1 MPAGHC
7 LAHSSTP
14 PTETRPGDG
23 RQGNFWI
30 ISRYRDFRYLWI
42 GNFFTVGAQ
51 WIQILTV
58 GWLVLHLTEG
68 NAFLTGT
75 VVGIRTLPILIV
87 GPWAGV
93 LADRIDRR
101 KFVMVTQI
109 YMAIAA
115 LVFAFLVLATDLDA
129 QPVSGPLQWWH
140 AFIYMGVSGI
150 AHSIVQPVRQAMVPN
165 TVPLRDLCSALA
177 LNGMA
182 HPSMRIVGPA
192 VGGVLIATLG
202 FNWNFFIEAAA
213 YVIIVLV
220 YLPMKLPYREERSS
234 KRVSM
239 LTSMR
244 EGLDYVVKE
253 KTILQLILMAFIP
266 NLVFQPVVFVLPI
279 FTTQVL
285 GRGADAGG
293 ILAGA
298 VGAGGI
304 IAAIIIAGRGFIFR
318 RGLVTLAG
326 LIGGCLFI
334 LLFAQSTWYF
344 ASMAFLAGLGFFQ
357 YLSRVGNSTLVQTI
371 VPDALRGRVMSIYML
386 DNGLTPLATMV
397 ISFCIHI
404 WSPAGAY
411 TVLASVSLVLALLQ
425 LAFFRRVRSLE

>member
-101 KFVMVTQI
+101 KFVMATQI

-115 LVFAFLVLATDLDA
+115 LVFAFLVLATDRDA

-357 YLSRVGNSTLVQTI
+357 YLFWSRPSFQT
-371 VPDALRGRVMSIYML
+371 RSG
-386 DNGLTPLATMV
+386 
-397 ISFCIHI
+397 
-404 WSPAGAY
+404 AG
-411 TVLASVSLVLALLQ
+411 
-425 LAFFRRVRSLE
+425 

>member
-1 MPAGHC
+1 M
-7 LAHSSTP
+7 AHSAP
-14 PTETRPGDG
+14 PPGRTGSDA
-23 RQGNFWI
+23 RRRSNFWI
-30 ISRYRDFRYLWI
+30 LSRYRDFRLLWF

-58 GWLVLHLTEG
+58 GWLVLQLTDG

-75 VVGIRTLPILIV
+75 AVGVRTLPILVI

-101 KFVMVTQI
+101 KLVMVTQVF
-109 YMAIAA
+109 MAAA
-115 LVFAFLVLATDLDA
+115 AVAFAFLVLVTDLDA
-129 QPVSGPLQWWH
+129 DPVIGPLKWWH
-140 AFIYMGVSGI
+140 GFIYMGVSGI

-165 TVPLRDLCSALA
+165 TVPIRHLGSALA

-192 VGGVLIATLG
+192 IGGLLIATLG

-220 YLPMKLPYREERSS
+220 YMPMKLPYREEHSS
-234 KRVSM
+234 NGVSM
-239 LTSMR
+239 LTSMK
-244 EGLDYVVKE
+244 EGLAYVVKE
-253 KTILQLILMAFIP
+253 RTILQLIVMAVIP

-279 FTTQVL
+279 FTTEVL

-304 IAAIIIAGRGFIFR
+304 IAAIIIASRGFIIR
-318 RGLVTLAG
+318 RGQATLIG

-334 LLFAQSTWYF
+334 LLFSQSTWYF

-357 YLSRVGNSTLVQTI
+357 YLFRVGNNTLIQTM

-386 DNGLTPLATMV
+386 DNGLTPLATMA
-397 ISFCIHI
+397 ISYLIHI
-404 WSPAGAY
+404 WSPSGAY
-411 TVLASVSLVLALLQ
+411 TVIALVSLALALLQ
-425 LAFFRRVRSLE
+425 LGFFRRVRELD

>member
-1 MPAGHC
+1 MADN
-7 LAHSSTP
+7 ATS
-14 PTETRPGDG
+14 PTGTRTGTEG
-23 RQGNFWI
+23 QGNFWI
-30 ISRYRDFRYLWI
+30 IFRYPDFRYLWI
-42 GNFFTVGAQ
+42 GNFFAVGAQ

-58 GWLVLHLTEG
+58 GWLVLHLTDG

-75 VVGIRTLPILIV
+75 AVGIRTLPFLVI

-101 KFVMVTQI
+101 KLVMVTQI

-115 LVFAFLVLATDLDA
+115 TVFALLVMATDLDA
-129 QPVSGPLQWWH
+129 QPVTGPLKWWH

-150 AHSIVQPVRQAMVPN
+150 AHSIVHPVRQAMVPN
-165 TVPLRDLCSALA
+165 TVRLGDLGSALA

-192 VGGVLIATLG
+192 IGGVLIATLG

-213 YVIIVLV
+213 YVLIVLV
-220 YLPMKLPYREERSS
+220 YLPMKLPYQEERSS
-234 KRVSM
+234 RRVSM

-244 EGLDYVVKE
+244 EGLAYVVKE
-253 KTILQLILMAFIP
+253 KTILQLIVMAFIP
-266 NLVFQPVVFVLPI
+266 NLVFQPVIYVLPI
-279 FTTQVL
+279 FTTEVL

-293 ILAGA
+293 ILAG
-298 VGAGGI
+298 VIGAGGI
-304 IAAIIIAGRGFIFR
+304 IAAIIIAGKGFIFP

-326 LIGGCLFI
+326 LVGGCFFI
-334 LLFAQSTWYF
+334 LLFSQSTWYF

-357 YLSRVGNSTLVQTI
+357 YLFRVGNTTLIQTI
-371 VPDALRGRVMSIYML
+371 VPDELRGRVMSIYML
-386 DNGLTPLATMV
+386 DGGLTPLSAMV
-397 ISFCIHI
+397 ISFFIHI

-411 TVLASVSLVLALLQ
+411 TVVALVSLGLASLQ
-425 LAFFRRVRSLE
+425 LVFFRRVRELA

>member
-1 MPAGHC
+1 
-7 LAHSSTP
+7 LAHSP
-14 PTETRPGDG
+14 VLPTTNRTDSG
-23 RQGNFWI
+23 RRSNFWI
-30 ISRYRDFRYLWI
+30 ISQYRDFRYLWI

-51 WIQILTV
+51 WIQVLTV
-58 GWLVLHLTEG
+58 GWLVLQLTDG

-75 VVGIRTLPILIV
+75 AVGIRTLPILII

-101 KFVMVTQI
+101 KLVMFTQI

-115 LVFAFLVLATDLDA
+115 VISAFLVLASNLDA
-129 QPVSGPLQWWH
+129 DPVTGPLKWWH
-140 AFIYMGVSGI
+140 AFIYMGISGV

-165 TVPLRDLCSALA
+165 TVPLRDLGSALA

-192 VGGVLIATLG
+192 LGGVLIATLG
-202 FNWNFFIEAAA
+202 FDWNFFIEAAF
-213 YVIIVLV
+213 YVTIVLV
-220 YLPMKLPYREERSS
+220 YLPMKLPYREERSTAGTS
-234 KRVSM
+234 LLS
-239 LTSMR
+239 SMR
-244 EGLDYVVKE
+244 EGLAYVVKE
-253 KTILQLILMAFIP
+253 RTILQLILMAFIP

-279 FTTQVL
+279 FTTEVL

-304 IAAIIIAGRGFIFR
+304 VAAVIIAGRGFIIP
-318 RGLVTLAG
+318 RGPATLAG
-326 LIGGCLFI
+326 LIGGCCFI
-334 LLFAQSTWYF
+334 LLFSQSTWYF
-344 ASMAFLAGLGFFQ
+344 SSMAFLAGLGFFQ
-357 YLSRVGNSTLVQTI
+357 YIFRVGNNTLIQTI

-386 DNGLTPLATMV
+386 DNGLTPLATMA
-397 ISFCIHI
+397 ISLLIHV

-411 TVLASVSLVLALLQ
+411 TTIASISLALALLQ
-425 LAFFRRVRSLE
+425 LAFFKRVRQLG

>member
-1 MPAGHC
+1 M
-7 LAHSSTP
+7 AHRVVP
-14 PTETRPGDG
+14 PTGNQPGAS
-23 RQGNFWI
+23 RRSNFWI
-30 ISRYRDFRYLWI
+30 ISQYKDFRYLWI

-58 GWLVLHLTEG
+58 GWLVLQLTNG

-75 VVGIRTLPILIV
+75 VVGIRTLPILII

-93 LADRIDRR
+93 LADRVDRR
-101 KFVMVTQI
+101 KLVMSTQM
-109 YMAIAA
+109 YMAVAA
-115 LVFAFLVLATDLDA
+115 VIFAFLVLATDLDA
-129 QPVSGPLQWWH
+129 DPVTGPLQWWY
-140 AFIYMGVSGI
+140 AFVYMGVSGI
-150 AHSIVQPVRQAMVPN
+150 AHSIVQPVRQTMVPN
-165 TVPLRDLCSALA
+165 TVPMRDLGAALA

-192 VGGVLIATLG
+192 VGGLLIATLG

-220 YLPMKLPYREERSS
+220 YLPMKLPYREDRSPS
-234 KRVSM
+234 ELS
-239 LTSMR
+239 LLASMR
-244 EGLDYVVKE
+244 EGLAYVVKE
-253 KTILQLILMAFIP
+253 RTILQLILMAVIP
-266 NLVFQPVVFVLPI
+266 NLIFQPVVFVLPI

-304 IAAIIIAGRGFIFR
+304 IAAIIIASRGFIIP
-318 RGLVTLAG
+318 RGPATLAG
-326 LIGGCLFI
+326 LIGGCVFI
-334 LLFAQSTWYF
+334 LLFSQSTWYL
-344 ASMAFLAGLGFFQ
+344 ASMGCLAGLGFFQ
-357 YLSRVGNSTLVQTI
+357 YIFRVGNNTLLQTI

-386 DNGLTPLATMV
+386 DNGLTPLATMG
-397 ISFCIHI
+397 ISFLIHV

-411 TVLASVSLVLALLQ
+411 TTLASISLVLALLQ
-425 LAFFRRVRSLE
+425 LAFFRRVRRLE

>member
-1 MPAGHC
+1 MLAGHP
-7 LAHSSTP
+7 LAHKATP
-14 PTETRPGDG
+14 PPSIRRRTGG
-23 RQGNFWI
+23 QSNFWI
-30 ISRYRDFRYLWI
+30 ISRYPDFRYLWF
-42 GNFFTVGAQ
+42 GNFFTVAAQ

-58 GWLVLHLTEG
+58 GWLVLHLTDG

-87 GPWAGV
+87 GPLAGV

-109 YMAIAA
+109 YMAVAA
-115 LVFAFLVLATDLDA
+115 LAFAFLVLATDLDA
-129 QPVSGPLQWWH
+129 QPVTGPLKWWH

-165 TVPLRDLCSALA
+165 TVPIRHLGSALA

-192 VGGVLIATLG
+192 VGGLLIATLG

-220 YLPMKLPYREERSS
+220 YLPMKLPYREERSA
-234 KRVSM
+234 KNVSI

-244 EGLDYVVKE
+244 EGLSYVMKE
-253 KTILQLILMAFIP
+253 KTILQLILMAVIP
-266 NLVFQPVVFVLPI
+266 NLVFQPLVFVLPI
-279 FTTQVL
+279 FTTEVL

-293 ILAGA
+293 ILAAA

-304 IAAIIIAGRGFIFR
+304 VAAIIIASKGFIFR

-326 LIGGCLFI
+326 LIGGCVFIILFS
-334 LLFAQSTWYF
+334 QSTWYF
-344 ASMAFLAGLGFFQ
+344 ASMGALAGLGFFQ
-357 YLSRVGNSTLVQTI
+357 YLFRVGNNTLLQTI

-386 DNGLTPLATMV
+386 DNGLTPLATMA
-397 ISFCIHI
+397 ISYFIHI
-404 WSPAGAY
+404 WNPAGAY
-411 TVLASVSLVLALLQ
+411 TVLALVSLALALLQ
-425 LAFFRRVRSLE
+425 LAFFNRIRQLD

>member
-1 MPAGHC
+1 
-7 LAHSSTP
+7 LAHSVTP
-14 PTETRPGDG
+14 PAENRPRPPAPG
-23 RQGNFWI
+23 RQSNFWI
-30 ISRYRDFRYLWI
+30 ISAYKDFRYLWI

-58 GWLVLHLTEG
+58 GWLVLQLTDG

-75 VVGIRTLPILIV
+75 AVGIRTFPILII

-93 LADRIDRR
+93 LADRVDRR
-101 KFVMVTQI
+101 KLVMFAQV
-109 YMAIAA
+109 YMAISA
-115 LVFAFLVLATDLDA
+115 VIFAFLVLATDLDA
-129 QPVSGPLQWWH
+129 QPVTGPLKWWH

-165 TVPLRDLCSALA
+165 TVPLKDLGSALA

-192 VGGVLIATLG
+192 IGGLLIATLG

-220 YLPMKLPYREERSS
+220 YMPMKLPYREERAAV
-234 KRVSM
+234 KISM
-239 LTSMR
+239 ISSMR
-244 EGLDYVVKE
+244 EGLAYVVKE
-253 KTILQLILMAFIP
+253 RTILQLIVMAFIP

-304 IAAIIIAGRGFIFR
+304 IAAIIIAGRGFMIP
-318 RGLVTLAG
+318 RGLAT
-326 LIGGCLFI
+326 LIGLVGGCVFI
-334 LLFAQSTWYF
+334 LLFSQSTWYF
-344 ASMAFLAGLGFFQ
+344 SSMALLAGLGFFQ
-357 YLSRVGNSTLVQTI
+357 YIFRVGNNTLIQTI

-386 DNGLTPLATMV
+386 DNGLTPLATMA
-397 ISFCIHI
+397 ISFLIHI
-404 WSPAGAY
+404 WSPAAAY
-411 TVLASVSLVLALLQ
+411 TLIAAISLILALLQ
-425 LAFFRRVRSLE
+425 LVFFNRVRQLA

>member
-1 MPAGHC
+1 M
-7 LAHSSTP
+7 
-14 PTETRPGDG
+14 
-23 RQGNFWI
+23 
-30 ISRYRDFRYLWI
+30 
-42 GNFFTVGAQ
+42 
-51 WIQILTV
+51 TV
-58 GWLVLHLTEG
+58 GWLVLQLTEG

-75 VVGIRTLPILIV
+75 AVGIRTLPILII

-101 KFVMVTQI
+101 KLVMFTQI

-115 LVFAFLVLATDLDA
+115 VIFAFLVLATDLDA
-129 QPVSGPLQWWH
+129 DPVTGPLKWWH

-165 TVPLRDLCSALA
+165 TVPLKDLGSALA

-192 VGGVLIATLG
+192 IGGLLIATLG

-213 YVIIVLV
+213 YVTIVLV
-220 YLPMKLPYREERSS
+220 YLPMKLPYREERTTSG
-234 KRVSM
+234 VSM
-239 LTSMR
+239 LPSMR
-244 EGLDYVVKE
+244 EGLAYVVKE
-253 KTILQLILMAFIP
+253 RTILQLILMAFIP

-279 FTTQVL
+279 FTTEVL

-304 IAAIIIAGRGFIFR
+304 VAAVIIAGRGFMVP
-318 RGLVTLAG
+318 RGLATLAG
-326 LIGGCLFI
+326 LIGGCFFI
-334 LLFAQSTWYF
+334 LLFSQSTWYF
-344 ASMAFLAGLGFFQ
+344 SSMAFLAGLGFFQ
-357 YLSRVGNSTLVQTI
+357 YIFRVGNNTLIQTI

-386 DNGLTPLATMV
+386 DNGLTPLATMA
-397 ISFCIHI
+397 ISFLIHI

-411 TVLASVSLVLALLQ
+411 TTIASISLVLALLQ
-425 LAFFRRVRSLE
+425 FVFFKKARQLE

>member
-1 MPAGHC
+1 MARNPA
-7 LAHSSTP
+7 P
-14 PTETRPGDG
+14 PTGTKPGPSG
-23 RQGNFWI
+23 GGNFWI
-30 ISRYRDFRYLWI
+30 ISRYPDFKYLWI

-58 GWLVLHLTEG
+58 GWLVLELTGG

-75 VVGIRTLPILIV
+75 VVGIRTFPILII

-93 LADRIDRR
+93 LADRMDRR
-101 KFVMVTQI
+101 KLVMVTQV
-109 YMAIAA
+109 YMAVSA
-115 LVFAFLVLATDLDA
+115 LVFASLVLATDLDA
-129 QPVSGPLQWWH
+129 QPVSGPLRWWH
-140 AFIYMGVSGI
+140 AFIYMGVSGV
-150 AHSIVQPVRQAMVPN
+150 AHSIVGPVRQAMVSN
-165 TVPLRDLCSALA
+165 TVPLRDLGSALA

-192 VGGVLIATLG
+192 IGGLLIATLG

-213 YVIIVLV
+213 YVVVVLI
-220 YLPMKLPYREERSS
+220 YLPMRLPYREQLTSNG
-234 KRVSM
+234 VSM
-239 LTSMR
+239 LASMK
-244 EGLDYVVKE
+244 EGLTYVVKE

-304 IAAIIIAGRGFIFR
+304 IAAVIIASRGFIIR
-318 RGLVTLAG
+318 RGQVTLFG
-326 LIGGCLFI
+326 LIGGCFFI
-334 LLFAQSTWYF
+334 LLFSQSTWYLS
-344 ASMAFLAGLGFFQ
+344 SMACLAGLGFFQ
-357 YLSRVGNSTLVQTI
+357 YMFRVGNNTLIQTI
-371 VPDALRGRVMSIYML
+371 VPDSLRGRVMSIYML
-386 DNGLTPLATMV
+386 DNGLTPLATML
-397 ISFCIHI
+397 ISFFIHV

-411 TVLASVSLVLALLQ
+411 SVIALISLALALLQ
-425 LAFFRRVRSLE
+425 LVFFRRVWKLE

>member
-1 MPAGHC
+1 MATNP
-7 LAHSSTP
+7 TP
-14 PTETRPGDG
+14 PQEARPSSN
-23 RQGNFWI
+23 RTSNFWI
-30 ISRYRDFRYLWI
+30 ISQYRDFRLLWI

-51 WIQILTV
+51 WTQILIV
-58 GWLVLHLTEG
+58 GWLVLHLTDG

-75 VVGIRTLPILIV
+75 AVGIRTFPILVI

-101 KFVMVTQI
+101 KLVMVTQV

-115 LVFAFLVLATDLDA
+115 TIFAFLVLATDLDA
-129 QPVSGPLQWWH
+129 DPVSGPLKWWH
-140 AFIYMGVSGI
+140 AFVYMGLSGI
-150 AHSIVQPVRQAMVPN
+150 SHAIVQPVRQAMVPN
-165 TVPLRDLCSALA
+165 TVPIQVLGGALA

-192 VGGVLIATLG
+192 IGGLLIATLG

-220 YLPMKLPYREERSS
+220 YLPMKLPYLEERSGR
-234 KRVSM
+234 KVSM
-239 LTSMR
+239 MTSMR
-244 EGLDYVVKE
+244 EGLSYVTKE

-266 NLVFQPVVFVLPI
+266 NLVYQPVVFVLPI
-279 FTTQVL
+279 FTTEVL

-304 IAAIIIAGRGFIFR
+304 IAAIIIASRGFIFR

-326 LIGGCLFI
+326 LIGGCFFI
-334 LLFAQSTWYF
+334 LLFSQSTWYF
-344 ASMAFLAGLGFFQ
+344 ASMACLAGLGFFQ
-357 YLSRVGNSTLVQTI
+357 YMFRVGNNTLIQTI
-371 VPDALRGRVMSIYML
+371 VPDELRGRMMSIYML

-397 ISFCIHI
+397 ISFFIHI
-404 WSPAGAY
+404 WSPAAAY
-411 TVLASVSLVLALLQ
+411 TTLAAVSLFLALVQ
-425 LAFFRRVRSLE
+425 LAFFRRVRELK

>member
-1 MPAGHC
+1 M
-7 LAHSSTP
+7 
-14 PTETRPGDG
+14 
-23 RQGNFWI
+23 
-30 ISRYRDFRYLWI
+30 
-42 GNFFTVGAQ
+42 GAQ

-58 GWLVLHLTEG
+58 GWLVLQLTDG

-75 VVGIRTLPILIV
+75 VVGIRTLPILII

-101 KFVMVTQI
+101 KFVMVTQV
-109 YMAIAA
+109 YMAVSA

-129 QPVSGPLQWWH
+129 QPVRGPLQWWH
-140 AFIYMGVSGI
+140 AFIYMGVSGV
-150 AHSIVQPVRQAMVPN
+150 AHSIVGPVRQAMVSN
-165 TVPLRDLCSALA
+165 TVPLRDLGSALA

-192 VGGVLIATLG
+192 VGGLLIATLG
-202 FNWNFFIEAAA
+202 FSWNFFIEASA

-220 YLPMKLPYREERSS
+220 YLPMRLPFREERASS
-234 KRVSM
+234 EAS
-239 LTSMR
+239 LLASMR
-244 EGLDYVVKE
+244 EGLAYVVKE

-285 GRGADAGG
+285 GRGAEAGG

-304 IAAIIIAGRGFIFR
+304 IAAVIIAGRGFIIR
-318 RGLVTLAG
+318 RGQATLVG
-326 LIGGCLFI
+326 LIGGCVFI
-334 LLFAQSTWYF
+334 LLFSQSTWYF
-344 ASMAFLAGLGFFQ
+344 SSMAFLAGLGFFQ
-357 YLSRVGNSTLVQTI
+357 YLFRVGNNTLIQTI
-371 VPDALRGRVMSIYML
+371 VPDHLRGRVMSIYML
-386 DNGLTPLATMV
+386 DNGLTPLATML
-397 ISFCIHI
+397 ISFFIHV

-411 TVLASVSLVLALLQ
+411 TVIASISLALALLQ
-425 LAFFRRVRSLE
+425 LVFFRRVWQLE

>member
-1 MPAGHC
+1 MLASHP
-7 LAHSSTP
+7 LAHNATP
-14 PTETRPGDG
+14 PPGIRRRTG
-23 RQGNFWI
+23 GQSNFWI
-30 ISRYRDFRYLWI
+30 ISRYPDFRYLWF
-42 GNFFTVGAQ
+42 GNFFTVAAQ

-58 GWLVLHLTEG
+58 GWLVLHLTDG

-87 GPWAGV
+87 GPLAGV

-109 YMAIAA
+109 YMAVAA
-115 LVFAFLVLATDLDA
+115 LAFAFLVLATDLDA
-129 QPVSGPLQWWH
+129 QPVTGPLKWWH

-165 TVPLRDLCSALA
+165 TVPIRHLGSALA

-192 VGGVLIATLG
+192 VGGLLIATLG

-220 YLPMKLPYREERSS
+220 YLPMKLPYREERSA
-234 KRVSM
+234 KNVSI

-244 EGLDYVVKE
+244 EGLSYVMKE
-253 KTILQLILMAFIP
+253 KTILQLILMAVIP
-266 NLVFQPVVFVLPI
+266 NLVFQPLVFVLPI
-279 FTTQVL
+279 FTTEVL

-293 ILAGA
+293 ILAAA

-304 IAAIIIAGRGFIFR
+304 VAAIIIASKGFIFR

-326 LIGGCLFI
+326 LIGGCVFIILFS
-334 LLFAQSTWYF
+334 QSTWYF
-344 ASMAFLAGLGFFQ
+344 ASMGALAGLGFFQ
-357 YLSRVGNSTLVQTI
+357 YLFRVGNNTLLQTI

-386 DNGLTPLATMV
+386 DNGLTPLATMA
-397 ISFCIHI
+397 ISYFIHI
-404 WSPAGAY
+404 WNPAGAY
-411 TVLASVSLVLALLQ
+411 TVLALVSLALALLQ
-425 LAFFRRVRSLE
+425 LAFFNRIRQLD

>member
-1 MPAGHC
+1 M
-7 LAHSSTP
+7 AHNATP
-14 PTETRPGDG
+14 PPGIRRRTG
-23 RQGNFWI
+23 GQSNFWI
-30 ISRYRDFRYLWI
+30 ISRYPDFRYLWF
-42 GNFFTVGAQ
+42 GNFFTVAAQ

-58 GWLVLHLTEG
+58 GWLVLHLTDG

-87 GPWAGV
+87 GPLAGV

-109 YMAIAA
+109 YMAVAA
-115 LVFAFLVLATDLDA
+115 LAFAFLVLATDLDA
-129 QPVSGPLQWWH
+129 QPVTGPLKWWH

-165 TVPLRDLCSALA
+165 TVPIRHLGSALA

-192 VGGVLIATLG
+192 VGGLLIATLG

-220 YLPMKLPYREERSS
+220 YLPMKLPYREERSA
-234 KRVSM
+234 KNVSI

-244 EGLDYVVKE
+244 EGLSYVMKE
-253 KTILQLILMAFIP
+253 KTILQLILMAVIP
-266 NLVFQPVVFVLPI
+266 NLVFQPLVFVLPI
-279 FTTQVL
+279 FTTEVL

-293 ILAGA
+293 ILAAA

-304 IAAIIIAGRGFIFR
+304 VAAIIIASKGFIFR

-326 LIGGCLFI
+326 LIGGCVFIILFS
-334 LLFAQSTWYF
+334 QSTWYF
-344 ASMAFLAGLGFFQ
+344 ASMGALAGLGFFQ
-357 YLSRVGNSTLVQTI
+357 YLFRVGNNTLLQTI

-386 DNGLTPLATMV
+386 DNGLTPLATMA
-397 ISFCIHI
+397 ISYFIHI
-404 WSPAGAY
+404 WNPAGAY
-411 TVLASVSLVLALLQ
+411 TVLALVSLALALLQ
-425 LAFFRRVRSLE
+425 LAFFNRIRQLD

>member
-1 MPAGHC
+1 MPAGHA
-7 LAHSSTP
+7 LAHNTAP
-14 PTETRPGDG
+14 PTGTRFGTG

-30 ISRYRDFRYLWI
+30 ISRYRDFRFLWI

-58 GWLVLHLTEG
+58 GWLVLHLTDG

-75 VVGIRTLPILIV
+75 VVGIRTLPILII

-115 LVFAFLVLATDLDA
+115 VVFAFLVLATDLDA
-129 QPVSGPLQWWH
+129 QPVTGPLKWWH
-140 AFIYMGVSGI
+140 AFIYMGVSGT
-150 AHSIVQPVRQAMVPN
+150 AHSIIQPVRQAMVPN
-165 TVPLRDLCSALA
+165 TVPLRYLGSPLA

-192 VGGVLIATLG
+192 IGGLLIATLG
-202 FNWNFFIEAAA
+202 FNWNFFIESAA
-213 YVIIVLV
+213 YVTIVLI
-220 YLPMKLPYREERSS
+220 YLPMKLPYREEQPS

-244 EGLDYVVKE
+244 EGLAYVTRE

-304 IAAIIIAGRGFIFR
+304 IAAIIIASRGFIFR
-318 RGLVTLAG
+318 RGLVTMAG
-326 LIGGCLFI
+326 LIGGCFFI
-334 LLFAQSTWYF
+334 LLFSQSTWYF

-357 YLSRVGNSTLVQTI
+357 YLFRVGNNTLIQTI

-386 DNGLTPLATMV
+386 DNGLTPLATMF
-397 ISFCIHI
+397 ISFFIHI

-411 TVLASVSLVLALLQ
+411 TALALVGLALALLQ
-425 LAFFRRVRSLE
+425 LAFFRRVRQLD